1 MLAHS
6 YFIKDPYRK
15 SFHYTISAYFVLFFR
30 FFILVSLLPCFRA
43 EFSVDSWKLSVV
55 CDNGQEQQV
64 SVLQATESLWLSVQA
79 VSHEIHGDHTKT
91 NEKKKNGRYN
101 MNAGSWLNYSTL
113 YTTVIA
119 FLGLLLRTYF
129 YVAFEVLIS
138 SQFTTLSTCSA
149 CHILF
154 PYFLLR
160 THRADIIIK
169 S

>member
-91 NEKKKNGRYN
+91 NEKKKTVAIIWTQDLG
-101 MNAGSWLNYSTL
+101 W
-113 YTTVIA
+113 TTAHCTPRSSPFWVFYYEHI
-119 FLGLLLRTYF
+119 FMLLLKFWSRRSSRHCLPAPPATY
-129 YVAFEVLIS
+129 
-138 SQFTTLSTCSA
+138 CS
-149 CHILF
+149 HIFCYGPIEQTSL
-154 PYFLLR
+154 
-160 THRADIIIK
+160 
-169 S
+169 